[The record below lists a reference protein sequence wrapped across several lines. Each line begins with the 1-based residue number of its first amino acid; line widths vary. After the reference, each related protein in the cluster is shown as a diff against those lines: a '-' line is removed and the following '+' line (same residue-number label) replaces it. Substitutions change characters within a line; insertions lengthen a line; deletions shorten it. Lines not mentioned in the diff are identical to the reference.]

1 MIHGPA
7 KCYDQIKDDDM
18 SRICSTHGREEKCL
32 HNLFENMK
40 GCNHS
45 EDLDIDGSIM
55 LKQASV
61 ILLYHFFVCSMFS
74 VLLCCSNYCI
84 VTCA

>member
-61 ILLYHFFVCSMFS
+61 ILLYHFFCMFHVFCII
-74 VLLCCSNYCI
+74 VLFQLI
-84 VTCA
+84 TV